1 MGDRS
6 VEGQRMVVG
15 SQDQRL
21 DNDVGSLQ
29 RIPSFPHICQQRQNV
44 GNDSISWYNMFCF
57 FDIYLSAHI
66 YCSRNTFGG
75 AAMKPKNYDYYLIII
90 TTLILF
96 GIGAVSLYG
105 ITYYNYLAVNADWT
119 KTLQYN
125 QYIDEMNSYIYP
137 FLVLLLISLGLC
149 IPKRLFEQDTMIK
162 SSALI
167 LGITIIITIFS
178 GLETGLGFI
187 LVVMTSVQAIVLILT
202 IKKSRTIRFEK
213 EGYVVRL
220 GSSLLHLGVVILI
233 FNFVNFQDSP
243 YHLLIFWF
251 GMVLITSGNI
261 FSFYPE
267 KLSSLFPHE

>member
-1 MGDRS
+1 
-6 VEGQRMVVG
+6 
-15 SQDQRL
+15 
-21 DNDVGSLQ
+21 
-29 RIPSFPHICQQRQNV
+29 
-44 GNDSISWYNMFCF
+44 
-57 FDIYLSAHI
+57 
-66 YCSRNTFGG
+66 
-75 AAMKPKNYDYYLIII
+75 MKPRNYDYYLIII

-105 ITYYNYLAVNADWT
+105 ITYYNYLAVDAQWT
-119 KTLQYN
+119 QTMQYS

-149 IPKRLFEQDTMIK
+149 IPKRLFEQDIMIR

-167 LGITIIITIFS
+167 LGITMILTIFS
-178 GLETGLGFI
+178 GLETGLVFI
-187 LVVMTSVQAIVLILT
+187 LVVMTVVQAIVLILT
-202 IKKSRTIRFEK
+202 INKSSTIRFEK

-233 FNFVNFQDSP
+233 FNFVSFQDSP

-251 GMVLITSGNI
+251 GMVLTTSGNI

-267 KLSSLFPHE
+267 KVSSLFPQK

>member
-1 MGDRS
+1 
-6 VEGQRMVVG
+6 
-15 SQDQRL
+15 
-21 DNDVGSLQ
+21 
-29 RIPSFPHICQQRQNV
+29 
-44 GNDSISWYNMFCF
+44 
-57 FDIYLSAHI
+57 
-66 YCSRNTFGG
+66 
-75 AAMKPKNYDYYLIII
+75 MKLKNYDYYLIII

-105 ITYYNYLAVNADWT
+105 ITYYNFLAVNADWT
-119 KTLQYN
+119 KTVQYS

-162 SSALI
+162 TSALI
-167 LGITIIITIFS
+167 LGITIILTIHS

-187 LVVMTSVQAIVLILT
+187 LVVMTIVQSIVLILT

-220 GSSLLHLGVVILI
+220 GSSLLHLGIVILI
-233 FNFVNFQDSP
+233 FNFVNLQDSP
-243 YHLLIFWF
+243 YHLLIFWS
-251 GMVLITSGNI
+251 GTVLITSGNI

-267 KLSSLFPHE
+267 KISSLFPQE

>member
-1 MGDRS
+1 
-6 VEGQRMVVG
+6 V
-15 SQDQRL
+15 
-21 DNDVGSLQ
+21 
-29 RIPSFPHICQQRQNV
+29 
-44 GNDSISWYNMFCF
+44 
-57 FDIYLSAHI
+57 
-66 YCSRNTFGG
+66 
-75 AAMKPKNYDYYLIII
+75 KPKNYDYYLIII

-105 ITYYNYLAVNADWT
+105 ITYYNYLAVDSQWT
-119 KTLQYN
+119 QTIQYS

-149 IPKRLFEQDTMIK
+149 IPKRLFEQDMMIR

-167 LGITIIITIFS
+167 LGITIILTIFS

-187 LVVMTSVQAIVLILT
+187 LVVMTAVQAIVLILT
-202 IKKSRTIRFEK
+202 IKNSRTIRFER

-220 GSSLLHLGVVILI
+220 GSSLLHLGIVILI
-233 FNFVNFQDSP
+233 FNFVNFQESP

-267 KLSSLFPHE
+267 KVSSLFPRK

>member
-1 MGDRS
+1 
-6 VEGQRMVVG
+6 
-15 SQDQRL
+15 
-21 DNDVGSLQ
+21 
-29 RIPSFPHICQQRQNV
+29 
-44 GNDSISWYNMFCF
+44 
-57 FDIYLSAHI
+57 
-66 YCSRNTFGG
+66 
-75 AAMKPKNYDYYLIII
+75 MKLKNYDYYLIIL

-105 ITYYNYLAVNADWT
+105 ITYYNFLAVNADWT
-119 KTLQYN
+119 KTVQYS

-149 IPKRLFEQDTMIK
+149 IPKRLLEQDMMIK
-162 SSALI
+162 TSALI
-167 LGITIIITIFS
+167 LGITIILTIYS

-187 LVVMTSVQAIVLILT
+187 LVVMTIVQSIVLILT
-202 IKKSRTIRFEK
+202 IKKSMTIRFEK

-267 KLSSLFPHE
+267 KVSSLFPQE